1 MHASSR
7 RTRRRPVRRARSLAR
22 APARTATGALRAWRS
37 ARSYRGTA
45 HGDAGEPHG
54 RLAHTHRL
62 PLAVLAARARGAVD
76 GEVRGDAVD
85 LEHRVVAVAGERGVA
100 HGVREP
106 AVLDLPALGDLER
119 EVAVGRVHRAAAELL
134 AVEPMLDVGEE
145 RVGRVRARLDVRVRH
160 AAERGIAVRRAPA
173 VPGGT

>member
-7 RTRRRPVRRARSLAR
+7 RTRRRPVRRARARAR

-119 EVAVGRVHRAAAELL
+119 EVAVGRVHRAAGELL
-134 AVEPMLDVGEE
+134 AVDPMLDGGVD
-145 RVGRVRARLDVRVRH
+145 RVGRARGRLRVRIGLS
-160 AAERGIAVRRAPA
+160 ADPA
-173 VPGGT
+173 MSV